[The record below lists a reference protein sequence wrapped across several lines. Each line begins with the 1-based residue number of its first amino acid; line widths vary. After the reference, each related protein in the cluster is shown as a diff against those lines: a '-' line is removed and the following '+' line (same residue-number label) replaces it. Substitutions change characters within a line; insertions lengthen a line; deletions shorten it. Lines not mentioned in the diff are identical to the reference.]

1 MARIKGFNAIKKE
14 IRQFKK
20 KVQTATDRGINKTA
34 HAIKDDARQ
43 RAPQEMG
50 NLVRSIDVEK
60 KDNTTYVYAD
70 APHAPYQEF
79 GTGDFAVAPAPE
91 YADYMREFFVN
102 GKGVTPPKPFLFPA
116 YFAHRDKVVPN
127 IEEELKKL

>member
-14 IRQFKK
+14 IRQLKK
-20 KVQTATDRGINKTA
+20 KVQLASDRGINKTA
-34 HAIKDDARQ
+34 HLIKDEARQ
-43 RAPQEMG
+43 RAPKDMG
-50 NLVRSIDVEK
+50 NLVRSINVEK
-60 KDNTTYVYAD
+60 RDKVTLVYAD
-70 APHAPYQEF
+70 APHAPYLEF

-116 YFAHRDKVVPN
+116 YFKYRDSVVPS